1 MQMWEIIT
9 TFLNRKVLYI
19 DKKYSI
25 VVINMKFNEC
35 KECKSKNMLITSDLS
50 GNVFGA
56 VCLTCGW
63 EFESPSFKKI
73 YSEIDDVF
81 KDFDRESIL
90 KTKRKKLV

>member
-1 MQMWEIIT
+1 MWEIIT

-35 KECKSKNMLITSDLS
+35 KECKSKNMLITSDLN

>member
-1 MQMWEIIT
+1 MQMLEIIT

>member
-1 MQMWEIIT
+1 MWEIIT